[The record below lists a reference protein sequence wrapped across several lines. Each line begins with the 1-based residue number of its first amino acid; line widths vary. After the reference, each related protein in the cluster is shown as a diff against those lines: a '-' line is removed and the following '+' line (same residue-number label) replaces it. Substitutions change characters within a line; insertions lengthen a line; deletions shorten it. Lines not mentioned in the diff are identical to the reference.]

1 MNCHETRERLS
12 DLLDEVLAAPERAEV
27 GAHLQGCPD
36 CRRELDRLRATVSL
50 LSRVERPRAPVGFVD
65 RVTAAA
71 RPVPWYRSLGRR
83 LFLPLN
89 IKLPAQAA
97 AMLVIAVLGVYL
109 LQRTPELRDAAR
121 PELQSPALRS
131 ESSGATTAAPTPS
144 PAPDQPAPDQPA
156 LDQKDLKAGKVDSG
170 NVSEPAPRAA
180 RETENTVRS
189 ERRLDSPQSSPPS
202 TQEFKQGLKK
212 EADADRLEKAGSPT
226 SQAAPAPKV
235 AESSAPAPTAPPA
248 EPRAKSRDAAEGQ
261 SGALAPA
268 PPAMS
273 AKRQSATA
281 SVLGRLNVKDRPAAE
296 RGLADLLARLGGS
309 ETGRRQELGATVVE
323 VLVPEAR
330 YPDFVRGL
338 TTLGAFTS
346 EGQPAALPTDPPQIR
361 LSIRISE

>member
-12 DLLDEVLAAPERAEV
+12 DWLDLALAAPERAEV
-27 GAHLQGCPD
+27 GAHLDGCPD

-121 PELQSPALRS
+121 VERETPASRS
-131 ESSGATTAAPTPS
+131 EPLGTTTAAPTPP
-144 PAPDQPAPDQPA
+144 PAPSP
-156 LDQKDLKAGKVDSG
+156 KDLKAGKVDSG
-170 NVSEPAPRAA
+170 KFSEPAPRAS
-180 RETENTVRS
+180 RESENTVRDA
-189 ERRLDSPQSSPPS
+189 RRLDSPQSSPPL
-202 TQEFKQGLKK
+202 TQEYKQEPKK
-212 EADADRLEKAGSPT
+212 EADADRLQKPAAPA
-226 SQAAPAPKV
+226 SQAAPAPQV
-235 AESSAPAPTAPPA
+235 AASSAPAPAAPPA
-248 EPRAKSRDAAEGQ
+248 ESRAKSRDATEGQ
-261 SGALAPA
+261 SGAIAPA
-268 PPAMS
+268 PPAMV
-273 AKRQSATA
+273 AKRQSATS
-281 SVLGRLNVKDRPAAE
+281 SVLGRLNVKNRPAAE
-296 RGLADLLARLGGS
+296 QGLADLLARLGGS

-330 YPDFVRGL
+330 YADFVRGL
-338 TTLGAFTS
+338 TTLGAFTP
-346 EGQPAALPTDPPQIR
+346 EGEPAALPTDPPQIR
-361 LSIRISE
+361 LSIRITE